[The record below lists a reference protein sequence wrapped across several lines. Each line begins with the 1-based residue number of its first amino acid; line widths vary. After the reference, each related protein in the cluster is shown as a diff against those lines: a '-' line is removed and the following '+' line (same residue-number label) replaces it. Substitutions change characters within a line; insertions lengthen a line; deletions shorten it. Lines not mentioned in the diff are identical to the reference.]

1 MKKNIWLI
9 NYHAYPPGKSKWTR
23 HFDLF
28 KNISDKFSFV
38 IYGASYIHDTG
49 EQILEKKEKIRDEI
63 YCEIKY
69 KTIKTLSYKNMYKRY
84 ISYINFL
91 FRVFKESKKENK
103 PDIIIGS
110 SPDLIMGLGA
120 YLLSKRYKAK
130 FIFEIR
136 DVWPETLV
144 QLNVIS
150 RRGIFYFLFRKLEKF
165 LYKKADKIIIT
176 APGIKEHILETLKI
190 EQSNKIHY
198 INNGVDLTKFYKNL
212 EKYRGI
218 EILPQNKF
226 NITYTG
232 AIGLAN
238 GLDILVD
245 TAKKLADL
253 EENEIFINIIG
264 TGPELERLQNK
275 YSRLTNIKFYG
286 SFKKEEIPN
295 ILNQSDCLFFS
306 LKDKELF
313 KKFGVSPNKLF
324 EYLASSKPIIFSCR
338 AYNDIVK
345 IANAGVSLIKL
356 DVNSVYE
363 AIIQLKG
370 LKGEE
375 REKLGKNGKKY
386 VEENFEFN
394 ILSKKLEEL
403 LNSL

>member
-28 KNISDKFSFV
+28 KNISDKFNFI

-49 EQILEKKEKIRDEI
+49 EQILEKEEVKDEV
-63 YCEIKY
+63 YQNLKY
-69 KTIKTLSYKNMYKRY
+69 KIIKTLGYENMYKRY

-91 FRVFKESKKENK
+91 FKVFKESKKENK

-110 SPDLIMGLGA
+110 SPDLMMGLGA
-120 YLLSKRYKAK
+120 YILSRRYKSK

-165 LYKKADKIIIT
+165 LYKKANKIIIT
-176 APGIKEHILETLKI
+176 APGIKEHILESLRVKESDKI
-190 EQSNKIHY
+190 CY
-198 INNGVDLTKFYKNL
+198 INNGVDLTNFYKNL
-212 EKYRGI
+212 ENYKTI
-218 EILPQNKF
+218 EILDKNKF

-245 TAKKLADL
+245 TAKKLDKM
-253 EENEIFINIIG
+253 NKKTIFINIIG
-264 TGPELERLQNK
+264 TGPELKRLEKECQN
-275 YSRLTNIKFYG
+275 LTNIKFYG
-286 SFKKEEIPN
+286 AFKKEIIPS

-306 LKDKELF
+306 LQDKELF
-313 KKFGVSPNKLF
+313 KKFGISPNKLF
-324 EYLASSKPIIFSCR
+324 EYLASGKPIIFSCR
-338 AYNDIVK
+338 AYNDIVE
-345 IANAGVSLIKL
+345 IAKAGISLKEL
-356 DVNSVYE
+356 KADSVYT
-363 AIIQLKG
+363 AIIELNEMDKTQRKI
-370 LKGEE
+370 
-375 REKLGKNGKKY
+375 LGKNGKKY
-386 VEENFEFN
+386 VEENFEFT
-394 ILSKKLEEL
+394 ILSKKLEKILLEL
-403 LNSL
+403 